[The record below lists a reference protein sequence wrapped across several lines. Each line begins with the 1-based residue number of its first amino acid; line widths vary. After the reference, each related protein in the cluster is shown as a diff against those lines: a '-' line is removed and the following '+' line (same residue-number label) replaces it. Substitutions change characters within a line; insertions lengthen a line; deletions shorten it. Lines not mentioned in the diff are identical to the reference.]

1 MELHLLVPE
10 KSLISARAQ
19 RHPHNRGEA
28 HGADRAATIPRDKA
42 SPEGGACDPEVATER
57 GGAAPR
63 ESLVES
69 ATSEPRL
76 ESLSETPQEESFSE
90 QSGDEPTANVPRDES
105 MSDEARDESMSD
117 EARDESVQG
126 TSREESLLGEN
137 PVKQSTEGSRD
148 SRQAELRKMKINE
161 LRQLCRANGLTATGT
176 KKVIM
181 NRIMIFET
189 ASQ

>member
-105 MSDEARDESMSD
+105 MSDEARDES
-117 EARDESVQG
+117 VQG